1 MSLFISDEIV
11 QASGLSEQELMLEL
25 IILLFQ
31 KNNISIGKASQLAQ
45 MPLLQFQNELAQRNI
60 TIDYDE
66 SDLEVDLENLGIM
79 IQDKPLDNI
88 IEEMQV
94 QSQERG
100 LTQEILN
107 EILQNG

>member
-1 MSLFISDEIV
+1 MSLVISDEIV

-60 TIDYDE
+60 TIHYDE
-66 SDLEVDLENLGIM
+66 SDLEVDLQNLGM
-79 IQDKPLDNI
+79 I
-88 IEEMQV
+88 E
-94 QSQERG
+94 
-100 LTQEILN
+100 
-107 EILQNG
+107 

>member
-1 MSLFISDEIV
+1 MTLVISDEIV

-60 TIDYDE
+60 TIHYDE
-66 SDLEVDLENLGIM
+66 SDLEIDLQNLGM
-79 IQDKPLDNI
+79 I
-88 IEEMQV
+88 E
-94 QSQERG
+94 
-100 LTQEILN
+100 
-107 EILQNG
+107 